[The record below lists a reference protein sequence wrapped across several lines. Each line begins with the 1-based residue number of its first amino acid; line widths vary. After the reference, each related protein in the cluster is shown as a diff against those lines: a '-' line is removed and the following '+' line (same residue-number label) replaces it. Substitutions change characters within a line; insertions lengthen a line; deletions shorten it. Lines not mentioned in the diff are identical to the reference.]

1 MSHRIAQIEST
12 LKRAVAQV
20 LIRRVSD
27 PRIVGMVSVTRVEVT
42 PDMREATAYVSVLP
56 EKYQARTIAGLQAAH
71 RHIQS
76 MTGKLVSFDMPHLRF
91 KLDEG
96 LKKEAGVLDAI
107 REGTRRTGPPPPES
121 EAPEAPP
128 PEAQAPEADAP
139 EDEDASTP

>member
-20 LIRRVSD
+20 LLRRVSD

-42 PDMREATAYVSVLP
+42 PDMREATAYVSVMP

-107 REGTRRTGPPPPES
+107 REGARRTGPTP
-121 EAPEAPP
+121 
-128 PEAQAPEADAP
+128 P
-139 EDEDASTP
+139 EDESSSPP

>member
-12 LKRAVAQV
+12 LKRAVSQV
-20 LIRRVSD
+20 LHRRVSD

-42 PDMREATAYVSVLP
+42 PDIKQATAYVSVMP
-56 EKYQARTIAGLQAAH
+56 DKYQRRTLAGLQAAH

-96 LKKEAGVLDAI
+96 LKKEADVLSAI
-107 REGTRRTGPPPPES
+107 REGTQRTGPATPED
-121 EAPEAPP
+121 
-128 PEAQAPEADAP
+128 QTP
-139 EDEDASTP
+139 EDELPS

>member
-12 LKRAVAQV
+12 LKRAVSQV
-20 LIRRVSD
+20 LQRRVSD

-42 PDMREATAYVSVLP
+42 PDMKQATAYVSVMP
-56 EKYQARTIAGLQAAH
+56 DKYQRRTLAGLQAAH

-96 LKKEAGVLDAI
+96 LKKEADVLAAI
-107 REGTRRTGPPPPES
+107 REGAQRTGP
-121 EAPEAPP
+121 AT
-128 PEAQAPEADAP
+128 P
-139 EDEDASTP
+139 EDETPEDEIPS